1 MAQDQKKP
9 PVGGNKPKPGTSS
22 AGSSGQSAKD
32 RSRAQSRPVTGKAP
46 AGKSGKATG
55 AAKSGGGGNRSGGG
69 NKPRSGGRPAPAAPK
84 RTLSGAAMAWGAV
97 GLVLVIIVVL
107 VVVKAA
113 SGNGPTSSSHQEV
126 RPAPA
131 SLVHTLTTVPTS
143 VFDSVGAD
151 IPAEFTGNQ
160 PIVIS
165 GQPPLT
171 LNGKAPSMMY
181 YGAEY
186 CPFCAAERWAMILSL
201 SRFGTFHGLDTTAS
215 GLQDGDYSTFS
226 FRNATYDSPYINFV
240 PIEACTNVVDPN
252 ASGCNGYKPLETPTK
267 AEAAVLSKY
276 ASSQFVPD
284 NTQGIAFPYINVDN
298 KVLFSGATYE
308 PGGLTGQSQAEIA
321 SALKDPTNPVTQAIV
336 ATSNYL
342 SAAICSATNQQPGSV
357 CQSHGV
363 TAAAKAMK
371 LG

>member
-9 PVGGNKPKPGTSS
+9 PVGGNKPRPSTTSG
-22 AGSSGQSAKD
+22 ANAGQSAKD
-32 RSRAQSRPVTGKAP
+32 KSRAQSRPVTGKAP
-46 AGKSGKATG
+46 TGKGGVATG
-55 AAKSGGGGNRSGGG
+55 TARSGGGGNRGGGG
-69 NKPRSGGRPAPAAPK
+69 NKPRPGGRPAPTPPK

-97 GLVLVIIVVL
+97 GLVIVIIVVL
-107 VVVKAA
+107 VVVKAT
-113 SGNGPTSSSHQEV
+113 SGNGPTSSSHQAV

-131 SLVHTLTTVPTS
+131 SLVDTVTNVPTS
-143 VFDSVGAD
+143 VFDAVGAD
-151 IPAEFTGNQ
+151 IPAEFAGNK

-165 GQPPLT
+165 GQPPLK

-186 CPFCAAERWAMILSL
+186 CPFCAAERWSMVLAL
-201 SRFGTFHGLDTTAS
+201 SRFGTWHGLDTTAS

-240 PIEACTNVVDPN
+240 PIEACTNVVDPS

-267 AEAAVLSKY
+267 AESAVLAKY
-276 ASSQFVPD
+276 ASSRFIPA

-298 KVLFSGATYE
+298 KVLFSGSTYE

-321 SALKDPTNPVTQAIV
+321 ASLKDPTNPVTQAIV

-342 SAAICSATNQQPGSV
+342 SAAICAASNQQPASV
-357 CQSHGV
+357 CQSKGV
-363 TAAAKAMK
+363 MAAANAMK

>member
-9 PVGGNKPKPGTSS
+9 PVGGNKPKPAS
-22 AGSSGQSAKD
+22 ASGANAGQSAKD

-46 AGKSGKATG
+46 TGKGGKSAGTAT
-55 AAKSGGGGNRSGGG
+55 SGGGGARGGTG
-69 NKPRSGGRPAPAAPK
+69 NKPRPGGRPAPTPKK
-84 RTLSGAAMAWGAV
+84 RTLSGTAMAWGAV
-97 GLVLVIIVVL
+97 GLVIVIIVVL
-107 VVVKAA
+107 VVVKATGG
-113 SGNGPTSSSHQEV
+113 SGATSSSHQEV
-126 RPAPA
+126 RPASA
-131 SLVHTLTTVPTS
+131 SLVHKVTNVPTS

-151 IPAEFTGNQ
+151 IPSEFAGVQ

-186 CPFCAAERWAMILSL
+186 CPYCAAERWSMILAL
-201 SRFGTFHGLDTTAS
+201 SRFGTFQGLDTTAS

-226 FRNATYDSPYINFV
+226 FRNTTYTSQYINFV

-252 ASGCNGYKPLETPTK
+252 ASGCNGYKPLQTPTK
-267 AEAAVLSKY
+267 EEAAVLAKY
-276 ASSQFVPD
+276 ASSQFVPG
-284 NTQGIAFPYINVDN
+284 NTNGISFPYINVDN

-321 SALKDPTNPVTQAIV
+321 SSLTDPSNPVTQAIV
-336 ATSNYL
+336 ATSNYI

-357 CQSHGV
+357 CQSSGV

>member
-9 PVGGNKPKPGTSS
+9 PVGGNKPKPPANSGSS
-22 AGSSGQSAKD
+22 AGQSAKD

-46 AGKSGKATG
+46 AGKGGKA
-55 AAKSGGGGNRSGGG
+55 SGSARSGGGG
-69 NKPRSGGRPAPAAPK
+69 NKPRPGGRPAPTPQK
-84 RTLSGAAMAWGAV
+84 RRLSGAAMAWGAV
-97 GLVLVIIVVL
+97 GLVVVIIVVL

-113 SGNGPTSSSHQEV
+113 GGSGPTSSSHQAV

-131 SLVHTLTTVPTS
+131 SLLHTVTNVPTA

-151 IPAEFTGNQ
+151 IPAEFAGDK

-186 CPFCAAERWAMILSL
+186 CPFCAAERWSMVLAL
-201 SRFGTFHGLDTTAS
+201 SRFGTWHGLDTTAS

-226 FRNATYDSPYINFV
+226 FRNANYESQYINFV
-240 PIEACTNVVDPN
+240 PIEACTNVVDAN
-252 ASGCNGYKPLETPTK
+252 ASGCSGYKPLQTPTK
-267 AEAAVLSKY
+267 AEAAVLTKY
-276 ASSQFVPD
+276 ASSQFVPN

-321 SALKDPTNPVTQAIV
+321 SSLKDPTNPVTQAIV
-336 ATSNYL
+336 GTSNYL
-342 SAAICSATNQQPGSV
+342 SAAICSATNQQPASV
-357 CQSHGV
+357 CQSKGV